1 MGLYKL
7 CDHTGRNRDR
17 CDHPWWG
24 SFRGVRVSLS
34 KWTDREIGS
43 KAEASAALDELR
55 LAVRAR
61 TFDPSGLNPVKAGP
75 TTFREFVALYRERH
89 VIAKDLASARE
100 YEAKVAPFLA
110 RFGDRA
116 LTEIRTADI
125 EDVIADLR
133 KPRMIGRRPGLR
145 PLTPATINRT
155 VDRLRHM
162 FNWAVGREYLD
173 RTPFKRGS
181 ATLIK
186 KLHEDNKRRRRI
198 DEHEEA
204 ALLQEASPHTQAMLI
219 AALDTGM
226 RQGEMLAVRFA
237 DVDPARGLITL
248 RGHTTKSGKSRVVPI
263 STDRLRDVLAWLRAD
278 ADGRQ
283 KPDEALVFSNE
294 VGEPLRLFHRSWQTL
309 VLRAHGHTAT
319 WAARLNYQG
328 LSDDS
333 QDAFRKI
340 NLRWH
345 DLRHEYASRLVE
357 QGVPLAQVRD
367 LLGHASITTT
377 ERYDNQTLENLQL
390 AVRKLERG
398 HTFAGTKFQDSFKIE
413 ASEAQFGP
421 SRALRERPAIEANEL
436 KELDLQNWLGGRDSN
451 PDKQSQS
458 LLSYR

>member
-7 CDHTGRNRDR
+7 CEHEGRNRDR

-55 LAVRAR
+55 LAIRAR

-133 KPRMIGRRPGLR
+133 KPRVIGRRPGLR

-204 ALLQEASPHTQAMLI
+204 ALLQEAPPHIQAMLI

-226 RQGEMLAVRFA
+226 RQGEMLALRFA
-237 DVDPARGLITL
+237 DVDLARGLITL
-248 RGHTTKSGKSRVVPI
+248 RGHTTKSGRSRVVPI
-263 STDRLRDVLAWLRAD
+263 STDRLRDVLAWLRVD
-278 ADGRQ
+278 AEGQQ

-294 VGEPLRLFHRSWQTL
+294 VGEPLRLFHRTWQTL

-398 HTFAGTKFQDSFKIE
+398 HTFAGTKFQDSFKID
-413 ASEAQFGP
+413 A
-421 SRALRERPAIEANEL
+421 
-436 KELDLQNWLGGRDSN
+436 LGGAISPVADGAGDARN
-451 PDKQSQS
+451 
-458 LLSYR
+458 RG

>member
-1 MGLYKL
+1 M
-7 CDHTGRNRDR
+7 
-17 CDHPWWG
+17 PG
-24 SFRGVRVSLS
+24 S
-34 KWTDREIGS
+34 T
-43 KAEASAALDELR
+43 
-55 LAVRAR
+55 
-61 TFDPSGLNPVKAGP
+61 
-75 TTFREFVALYRERH
+75 
-89 VIAKDLASARE
+89 
-100 YEAKVAPFLA
+100 EAKVAPFLA

-116 LTEIRTADI
+116 LIYVRTADI

-133 KPRMIGRRPGLR
+133 KPRVIGRRPGLR

-204 ALLQEASPHTQAMLI
+204 ALLQNAPAHVQAMLI

-237 DVDPARGLITL
+237 DVDLARGLVTL
-248 RGHTTKSGKSRVVPI
+248 RGHTTKSGRSRVVPI
-263 STDRLRDVLAWLRAD
+263 STDRLRDVLAWLRVD
-278 ADGRQ
+278 AEGQQ

-294 VGEPLRLFHRSWQTL
+294 VGEPLRLFHRTWQTL

-333 QDAFRKI
+333 QNAFRKI

-398 HTFAGTKFQDSFKIE
+398 HTFAGTKFQDSFKID
-413 ASEAQFGP
+413 ASEARSAP
-421 SRALRERPAIEANEL
+421 SRTVREMPAIEANEL
-436 KELDLQNWLGGRDSN
+436 KDLELQNWLGGRDSN